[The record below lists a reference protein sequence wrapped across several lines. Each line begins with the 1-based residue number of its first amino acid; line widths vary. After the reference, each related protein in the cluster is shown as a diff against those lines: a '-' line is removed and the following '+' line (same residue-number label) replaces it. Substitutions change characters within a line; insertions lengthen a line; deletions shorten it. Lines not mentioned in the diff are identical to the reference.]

1 MATNLQVFLREKISD
16 LNTPDTFFE
25 YTTDYDIKS
34 YAKRQLYLTGS
45 FSTTL
50 ATFGTQSNGDY
61 ERITYGRISNIGKGS
76 EGYTVQVK
84 LVNED
89 DDLAIFTLQQGEHLM
104 LPSQHF
110 SADPGS
116 NESLKRIE
124 AIVAAGSS
132 RRIKVEYFFASNIN
146 DV

>member
-1 MATNLQVFLREKISD
+1 MASNLNVFVREKI
-16 LNTPDTFFE
+16 NEMDTQETVFE
-25 YTTDYDIKS
+25 YSTDYTIKS
-34 YAKRQLYLTGS
+34 YAKRQLYITGS
-45 FSTTL
+45 YSTTL

-61 ERITYGRISNIGKGS
+61 ERITYGRISNIGKGA
-76 EGYTVQVK
+76 EGYTIDVK

-110 SADPGS
+110 SDEVGS
-116 NESLKRIE
+116 TESLKRIE
-124 AIVAAGSS
+124 AKVASGSA
-132 RRIKVEYFFASNIN
+132 RKIKVEYFFASNID

>member
-1 MATNLQVFLREKISD
+1 MASNLNVFVREKI
-16 LNTPDTFFE
+16 NEMDTQETVFE
-25 YTTDYDIKS
+25 YNTEYEIKS

-76 EGYTVQVK
+76 EGYTINVK

-110 SADPGS
+110 SDDPGS
-116 NESLKRIE
+116 SESLKRIE
-124 AIVAAGSS
+124 AIVAAGSA
-132 RRIKVEYFFASNIN
+132 RRIKVEYFFASNID

>member
-45 FSTTL
+45 YSTTL
-50 ATFGTQSNGDY
+50 ATFGTQSQGDF
-61 ERITYGRISNIGKGS
+61 ETMVYGRISNIDT
-76 EGYTVQVK
+76 YTIDVK

-89 DDLAIFTLQQGEHLM
+89 DDLAIFTLGAGEHLM
-104 LPSQHF
+104 LPNQNF
-110 SADPGS
+110 SDQVG
-116 NESLKRIE
+116 NTETLKRIE
-124 AIVAAGSS
+124 AKVASGSS
-132 RRIKVEYFFASNIN
+132 RKIKVEYFFASENEDI
-146 DV
+146 